1 MSNLIVGASS
11 GLGREIAYEFSK
23 NSKNLILI
31 SRNLKDLEILKSD
44 LEIKFKIE
52 VNVFQL
58 DFSDLNEVSKFI
70 LDNTKVLEKIDG
82 VLFPI
87 GMMKENDNIKNS
99 SDDLISIFS
108 ANFTV

>member
-1 MSNLIVGASS
+1 MSNLIIGASS
-11 GLGREIAYEFSK
+11 GLGREIAYEFAR

-70 LDNTKVLEKIDG
+70 LDNTKVLENIDG

-87 GMMKENDNIKNS
+87 GMMIENLHLVN
-99 SDDLISIFS
+99 
-108 ANFTV
+108 